1 MSIWFLVLCLAAFVF
16 PYALVAF
23 AIKQE
28 ESDND

>member
-1 MSIWFLVLCLAAFVF
+1 MSIWFLALCLVAFVV